1 MPHATKDVLRKTLE
15 RPVELPSNT
24 YLHFYNGG
32 KLRAEFM
39 GEPSPKDDFRSE
51 EWILST
57 NRAITPGR
65 DNPPDK
71 GISRVRLA
79 DGSVALIT
87 ELLEAFPVECLGEKH
102 YKRFGATLGVLVK
115 IFDVGDG
122 AHIPVHWHPSPEFA
136 KQHLK
141 SPYGKNECWIVIG
154 TRPGAKAWVGWKE
167 EVGEARFR
175 QWMEAQDVAAMR
187 AQLREI
193 EPKVGDIIFLRD
205 GFVHSLGSGL
215 CVLEPQEPSDWN
227 ILAEWKG
234 YPYSR
239 DDANCG
245 LGWDLAL
252 ECARFD
258 AMSLDYLNGYVR
270 RQRLT
275 VRQTDGAREDEPLPE
290 EARRFFWFS
299 CLDLKPGS
307 KLDLK
312 GDGSFYGLIGVQGE
326 GELRG
331 AFGSLPIRRGR
342 SYFVPARLPAFDLVN
357 TGKSR
362 LEVYRAFPP
371 AL

>member
-1 MPHATKDVLRKTLE
+1 MSQAKRDLFLKTLKG
-15 RPVELPSNT
+15 PVELPSNT

-32 KLRAEFM
+32 KLRADFM
-39 GEPSPKDDFRSE
+39 GEPDPKDDFRSE
-51 EWILST
+51 EWIFST

-65 DNPPDK
+65 ENPVDK

-87 ELLEAFPVECLGEKH
+87 ELLEAFPIESLGKKHHEK
-102 YKRFGATLGVLVK
+102 YGAKLGILVK

-136 KQHLK
+136 RKHLK
-141 SPYGKNECWIVIG
+141 SPFGKNECWIVIG

-167 EVGEARFR
+167 DVGEDRFR
-175 QWMEAQDVAAMR
+175 KWMEDQDVAAMR
-187 AQLREI
+187 AHLHEI
-193 EPKVGDIIFLRD
+193 EPRTGDIVFLRD

-234 YPYSR
+234 YPYSK

-252 ECARFD
+252 KCARFD
-258 AMSLDYLNGYVR
+258 AMPLDYLNGYVR
-270 RQRLT
+270 RKRVT
-275 VRQTDGAREDEPLPE
+275 ARKKNGAREETTLPE
-290 EARRFFWFS
+290 DARKFFWFTR
-299 CLDLKPGS
+299 LELGPGS
-307 KLDLK
+307 SIDLP
-312 GDGSFYGLIGVQGE
+312 GNRGFFCLIGVEGE

-331 AFGSLPIRRGR
+331 DFGSRPIHRGK
-342 SYFVPARLPAFDLVN
+342 SYFVPASLPGFNLFN
-357 TGKSR
+357 TGKKA
-362 LEVYRAFPP
+362 LEVYSAFPP
-371 AL
+371 ET